1 MTFFSISLVHL
12 LPPTPSYLPQE
23 ILSESL
29 LTHDEWVSRG
39 LDFAITAKEIGNI
52 DEEVAWLRRALVCF
66 DNAGNA
72 DMRRRAHAHM
82 RSVLLRKKLMERSF
96 QQRLLL
102 ERWGL
107 VGDLVEIEVELE
119 AMRAAR
125 ACIASNMLVE
135 AAELCE
141 QLLPHLSVRSQELLS
156 SELLEPLRA
165 AAASHLIFTS
175 ERRINELE

>member
-1 MTFFSISLVHL
+1 MCV
-12 LPPTPSYLPQE
+12 
-23 ILSESL
+23 
-29 LTHDEWVSRG
+29 
-39 LDFAITAKEIGNI
+39 
-52 DEEVAWLRRALVCF
+52 F

-125 ACIASNMLVE
+125 ACIASNMWN
-135 AAELCE
+135 
-141 QLLPHLSVRSQELLS
+141 QR
-156 SELLEPLRA
+156 
-165 AAASHLIFTS
+165 T
-175 ERRINELE
+175 